1 MYFAWES
8 SKWGARERAPS
19 HKRGAICRIAQT
31 DRNNGA
37 VSAMQIVA
45 GDDVGLGIGASGQIQ
60 YGGNITTFQHDLI
73 ALLIPR

>member
-1 MYFAWES
+1 MY
-8 SKWGARERAPS
+8 
-19 HKRGAICRIAQT
+19 RIEGSGG
-31 DRNNGA
+31 NNGA
-37 VSAMQIVA
+37 ASAMQIVA